1 MTSGFARCFS
11 VNKAFG
17 FRLPFAEEFL
27 HATVVV
33 DGKLQK
39 GGLLWRNHPMDE
51 LTLHHVSPLVVRPV
65 ACADVLSAPAT
76 GFSADFRAL

>member
-1 MTSGFARCFS
+1 MPYIPQVDERISSQFLYGLVTPGLTGCFS

-39 GGLLWRNHPMDE
+39 GGLLWQNHAMDE
-51 LTLHHVSPLVVRPV
+51 LTL
-65 ACADVLSAPAT
+65 
-76 GFSADFRAL
+76 